1 MKATDIDKLVTKI
14 DTYLAVL
21 RMSGS
26 YKERQRINLTNQA
39 LPGFIEE
46 SRREVLAAVARGAL
60 CDAFLREREA
70 AWPTPGRPLP
80 EQFAQYVERA
90 IAVQATKPG
99 PPTEA
104 TLVAKAG

>member
-1 MKATDIDKLVTKI
+1 MKDIDKLVHRI
-14 DTYLAVL
+14 DNYLTVL

-60 CDAFLREREA
+60 CDAFLKEREA
-70 AWPTPGRPLP
+70 EWPTPGKPLP
-80 EQFAQYVERA
+80 EQFQAYVTRMLA
-90 IAVQATKPG
+90 GQA
-99 PPTEA
+99 
-104 TLVAKAG
+104 AKEKV